1 MRLRA
6 GTEQG
11 GRPTRCYSR
20 GPMIRVRPFLGCVAL
35 AFLVTFVVTDG
46 LHHEPAGDEQH
57 FLDSAGV
64 FQGRFELEALR
75 SYPELVT
82 PLALVIWGELEH
94 FTGDGL
100 FYGRLLNLALTFA
113 MVCLI
118 ALSAP
123 RQWRRARLAAVG
135 LLLFPYTLPLSAHLY
150 TDPIGAFLVVSGT
163 LALAR
168 GIRRSPGSRSCARS
182 QRASTWSRFRR
193 RWPPPPAS
201 ATCAESHARWKDV
214 AVCAAS
220 GVSLLAWVAFF
231 GGLATPAGIEDWA
244 DFYPAPMMHATEFLL
259 FQGLYALTGVGAY
272 FVVVEA
278 LLFRRHPVPK
288 EMRDWWGLLL
298 AIGLAALFWL
308 DPPVMTPQHPG
319 GPIGR
324 VARVLLPAPDF
335 DWLRVTIYY
344 VLALLCVLRFT
355 ARIDVGFWLVAAAFA
370 LAMKQQIGWE
380 KYLYPTIAMLWTMAA
395 LGRLSGYRAGDAPSE
410 SDENEFTKQALPRSG
425 FH

>member
-1 MRLRA
+1 
-6 GTEQG
+6 
-11 GRPTRCYSR
+11 
-20 GPMIRVRPFLGCVAL
+20 MIRVRPFLGCVAL
-35 AFLVTFVVTDG
+35 AFLATFVVTDG

-123 RQWRRARLAAVG
+123 RQWPRARLAAVG

-168 GIRRSPGSRSCARS
+168 GHPAVSWLAFVCAIATR
-182 QRASTWSRFRR
+182 QYLVQIPAALAAASGLSYLRGER
-193 RWPPPPAS
+193 
-201 ATCAESHARWKDV
+201 ARWKDV

-220 GVSLLAWVAFF
+220 GVTLLAWVAFF
-231 GGLATPAGIEDWA
+231 GGLATPAGIEDWL
-244 DFYPAPMMHATEFLL
+244 DFYPAPMMSATEFIL

-278 LLFRRHPVPK
+278 LLFQRHPVPK
-288 EMRDWWGLLL
+288 EMRDWRGTAARDRSGRALL
-298 AIGLAALFWL
+298 ARPARDDPSVIPAA
-308 DPPVMTPQHPG
+308 
-319 GPIGR
+319 
-324 VARVLLPAPDF
+324 
-335 DWLRVTIYY
+335 
-344 VLALLCVLRFT
+344 
-355 ARIDVGFWLVAAAFA
+355 
-370 LAMKQQIGWE
+370 
-380 KYLYPTIAMLWTMAA
+380 
-395 LGRLSGYRAGDAPSE
+395 
-410 SDENEFTKQALPRSG
+410 RSG
-425 FH
+425 VSPACCCPRPTSTGCASRSTTSSHCYVCCGSPRESTSASGSSRRPSRSR